1 LEGFTRASEVTTQM
15 QAEFAIEVSNLT
27 KKYGD
32 LVAVD
37 HINFQVR
44 KSEIFGFL
52 GPNGAGKTTT
62 IRMLTGISIPT
73 EGTAAIMGYDI
84 RRQPIEAKEQMG
96 IVPDISN
103 VYNELSA
110 WDNLIFT
117 GKLYVMPKGFRDSRA
132 EELLKMFGLYERRG
146 EKVQGFSRGMKRRIC
161 ITMALMNRS
170 SVLFLDEP
178 TSGLDVQ
185 SVLIIRDLIRKLNQ
199 EGLTI
204 FVTTHNI
211 EEASQICD
219 RVAIINHGKIAAIDT
234 PERLKRTVESLQS
247 IEVAFEVPPLDALKG
262 LGELP
267 YVGEVVKEGDK
278 FRLFT
283 DDPSSVLASVWN
295 YAQSNELKLITVNT
309 LGPSLE
315 DVFVKL
321 TGIRPATEGEG
332 GRMGRGRGQS
342 QGQGMGQRRGS

>member
-1 LEGFTRASEVTTQM
+1 MIVKVQTEYAV
-15 QAEFAIEVSNLT
+15 EVSNLT

-37 HINFQVR
+37 HINFSVR
-44 KSEIFGFL
+44 KGEIFGFL

-62 IRMLTGISIPT
+62 IRMLTGVSIPT
-73 EGTAAIMGYDI
+73 EGTATIMGYDI
-84 RRQPIEAKEQMG
+84 QRQPIEAKEQMG

-110 WDNLIFT
+110 WDNLVFT
-117 GKLYVMPKGFRDSRA
+117 GKLYDMPKTYRESRA
-132 EELLKMFGLYERRG
+132 EELLKMFGLYERRT

-161 ITMALMNRS
+161 IAMALMNKANI
-170 SVLFLDEP
+170 LFLDEP

-185 SVLIIRDLIRKLNQ
+185 SVLIIRDLIRNLNQ
-199 EGLTI
+199 KGLTI

-211 EEASQICD
+211 EEANQMCD

-234 PERLKRTVESLQS
+234 PEKLKRTMESLQS
-247 IEVAFEVPPLDALKG
+247 VEVAFETTPPSALKE

-267 YVGEVVKEGDK
+267 KVSEVMKEGDK

-283 DDPSSVLASVWN
+283 QEPPSVLTEIWQYS
-295 YAQSNELKLITVNT
+295 QSNNLKLVTLNT

-321 TGIRPATEGEG
+321 TGIRPATAKEETEKTGPSDIQ
-332 GRMGRGRGQS
+332 RKT
-342 QGQGMGQRRGS
+342 QRRGDQ